1 MAVPTLTHI
10 SQDQGPTAG
19 DDLVRLTGR
28 DFARRAAVWFADAQ
42 AEVVRVGRAQGV
54 SFIDVQTPPHGPAL
68 VDVVL
73 WNLDRTGLPIAGER
87 ATLLG
92 AYRYVR
98 GPLVDEAA
106 LTRVVR
112 KLLQDLKRDV
122 LENSSI
128 SVSVDYQPPGEDDS
142 VVVPLASLPS
152 LVISGPTLRENR
164 FYRSYEPRESFVA
177 GRFGLEIAKHR
188 PPFTAD
194 LAFTITGASSS
205 TVELL
210 NLMSA
215 VVTFL
220 SRHRWL
226 GLDRDPE
233 DASKGQV
240 CWELHVDGEARSSLH
255 GAEGVRVFTAGLLVR
270 GFDVDAGLPRD
281 RTPRVEA
288 TDVEIRDFTA
298 EAAR

>member
-10 SQDQGPTAG
+10 SQDRGPTSG

-28 DFARRAAVWFADAQ
+28 DFAKRVAVWFGDAE
-42 AEVVRVGRAQGV
+42 AEVVRVVRAQGV
-54 SFIDVQTPPHGPAL
+54 TFVDVRTPPHGPAL

-73 WNLDRTGLPIAGER
+73 WNVDRAGLPLANENV
-87 ATLLG
+87 TLAG

-106 LTRVVR
+106 LTRAVR

-122 LENSSI
+122 LQNTSI

-194 LAFTITGASSS
+194 LAFTVTGASSS

-215 VVTFL
+215 VVTFM

-226 GLDRDPE
+226 ELDRDPE
-233 DASKGQV
+233 EFSKGRV
-240 CWELHVDGEARSSLH
+240 RWELHVDGEARASLH
-255 GAEGVRVFTAGLLVR
+255 GSEGLRVFSAGLVVR
-270 GFDVDAGLPRD
+270 GFDVDAGLARD
-281 RTPRVEA
+281 RTPRVQA
-288 TDVEIRDFTA
+288 TEVETQDFTA

>member
-1 MAVPTLTHI
+1 MAVPNLTRI
-10 SQDQGPTAG
+10 SHDHGPTSG
-19 DDLVRLTGR
+19 DDLVRLTGGN
-28 DFARRAAVWFADAQ
+28 FAKRVAVWFGGAEAD
-42 AEVVRVGRAQGV
+42 VVRVVRAEGV
-54 SFIDVQTPPHGPAL
+54 TFVDVRTPPHGPAL

-73 WNLDRTGLPIAGER
+73 WNLDRGGLPVAGEH
-87 ATLLG
+87 ATLPA

-106 LTRVVR
+106 LTRAVR

-122 LENSSI
+122 LQNTSI
-128 SVSVDYQPPGEDDS
+128 SVSVDYQPPAEDDS

-152 LVISGPTLRENR
+152 LVVSGPTLRENR
-164 FYRSYEPRESFVA
+164 FYRSYEPRETFVA

-188 PPFTAD
+188 PPYTAD

-215 VVTFL
+215 VVTFI

-226 GLDRDPE
+226 ELDRDP
-233 DASKGQV
+233 DDPSRGSV
-240 CWELHVDGEARSSLH
+240 RWELHVDGEARASLH
-255 GAEGVRVFTAGLLVR
+255 GSEGVRVFTAGLVVR
-270 GFDVDAGLPRD
+270 GFDVDGGLPRD
-281 RTPRVEA
+281 RTRRVEA
-288 TDVEIRDFTA
+288 TEVETVRSSA